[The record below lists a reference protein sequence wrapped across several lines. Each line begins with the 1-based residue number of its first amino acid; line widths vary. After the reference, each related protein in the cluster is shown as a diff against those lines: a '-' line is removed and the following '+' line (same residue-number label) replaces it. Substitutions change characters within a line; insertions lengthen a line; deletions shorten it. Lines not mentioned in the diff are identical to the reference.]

1 MKKPVIITLCTL
13 SLIIASLAWW
23 FSDSQVVKRQTHEL
37 TRLLTVASTDGK
49 STRALKNQN
58 FTSLLSPAVSG
69 HVDLPDY
76 QSDFGHSDLVSAHH
90 SLVHLCRSA
99 SVTPSNLKISKPEQ
113 NRAGVTA
120 DLDLS
125 VTEKDGTRHDETCQ
139 ATLIWQKNDQ
149 GKWKLSSIEIKAR

>member
-23 FSDSQVVKRQTHEL
+23 FSDAQVVKRQTHEL

-49 STRALKNQN
+49 STRAVKNQD
-58 FTSLLSPAVSG
+58 FTSLLSPSVSG

-90 SLVHLCRSA
+90 ALVHFCRSSSVIA
-99 SVTPSNLKISKPEQ
+99 SKLKISKPDQ
-113 NRAGVTA
+113 NRASVTA

-125 VTEKDGTRHDETCQ
+125 VTEKDETRHKETCQ
-139 ATLIWQKNDQ
+139 ATLVWQKNDQ
-149 GKWKLSSIEIKAR
+149 GKWKLGSIEIQAR